1 SLLDGSEEGDRLAF
15 VAGTDMGA
23 LSQLAVRM
31 PPWKLIHHVD
41 SGREEAY
48 RLDVDPRERVSR
60 PADVPLELRDLLYL
74 ELESSEQREISAEEE
89 AKVEAR
95 LADLGYL

>member
-1 SLLDGSEEGDRLAF
+1 MGS
-15 VAGTDMGA
+15 

-31 PPWKLIHHVD
+31 PPWKLIHHSIRVA
-41 SGREEAY
+41 RRRTE
-48 RLDVDPRERVSR
+48 LNVDPRERVSR

-74 ELESSEQREISAEEE
+74 ELESAEQREISAEEE